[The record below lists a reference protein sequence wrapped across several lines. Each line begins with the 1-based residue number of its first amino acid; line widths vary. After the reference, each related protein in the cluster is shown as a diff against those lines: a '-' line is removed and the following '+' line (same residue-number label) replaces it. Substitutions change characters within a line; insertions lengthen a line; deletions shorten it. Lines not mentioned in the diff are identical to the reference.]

1 MAKITVLGSG
11 LIGVCSAYYLQKNGH
26 EVTVIDRQKKSAM
39 ETSFANGGQISACY
53 SEPWSSIS
61 NLKKIVTWL
70 GKEDSPILFRNTFE
84 SKQYIWGLNFLKEC
98 MPSRNKENIKA
109 MLELALFSRKELIH
123 LRQEL
128 GLQYPH
134 NSNGI
139 LTFYTNH
146 ESYQHGIE
154 AARFMSQFGCER
166 IVKSKEETLQ
176 IEPILANS
184 KLNVVGSDYSEDD
197 ESGDAHIFCQE
208 LTKVC
213 KKMGVKFLFNKN
225 ISGYAQNGETHL
237 IEFEDTKN
245 NEPDYV
251 SSDKVVVCM
260 GSYTHEFMKKLK
272 IHTLIYPA
280 KGYSITVPISNSDLV
295 NHISLTDMDYK
306 IVLTRIG
313 DYLRVAGTAEFN
325 GYDLSINPNRINALV
340 ERTKLVIPEGLNYD
354 KVVPWAGLRPATPGN
369 VPLIGQTKIKNL
381 FINSGHGTLGWTMA
395 CGSGKRIQQ
404 IIDKEQ

>member
-11 LIGVCSAYYLQKNGH
+11 LIGVCSAYYLQKKGH

-39 ETSFANGGQISACY
+39 EASFANGGQISACY

-98 MPSRNKENIKA
+98 MPSRNRENIKS
-109 MLELALFSRKELIH
+109 MLDLSLLSRREIIY

-139 LTFYTNH
+139 LTFYTSSD
-146 ESYQHGIE
+146 SYAHGIE
-154 AARFMSQFGCER
+154 SAKFMSQFGCNR
-166 IVKSKEETLQ
+166 IVKTREATLSL
-176 IEPILANS
+176 EPALQNT
-184 KLNVVGSDYSEDD
+184 KLTIYGADYSEDD
-197 ESGDAHIFCQE
+197 ESGDAHIFTNE
-208 LTKVC
+208 LTKIC
-213 KKMGVKFLFNKN
+213 KKIGVKFLFNKN
-225 ISGYAQNGETHL
+225 ISGHSKNGDKHI
-237 IEFEDTKN
+237 IEFQDTKTTQSN
-245 NEPDYV
+245 YV
-251 SSDKVVVCM
+251 EAKKIVVCM
-260 GSYTHEFMKKLK
+260 GAYSYEFLKKLG
-272 IHTLIYPA
+272 INTLIYPA
-280 KGYSITVPISNSDLV
+280 KGYSITIPITDSDLV
-295 NHISLTDMDYK
+295 NNISLTDMDYK

-340 ERTKLVIPEGLNYD
+340 ERTKLIIPNGLNYD
-354 KVVPWAGLRPATPGN
+354 KVKPWAGLRPSTPGN
-369 VPLIGQTKIKNL
+369 VPLIGETKIKNL
-381 FINSGHGTLGWTMA
+381 FINAGHGTLGWTMA

-404 IIDKEQ
+404 IIDRQE